1 MRQKLTTA
9 RASGQ
14 RKDPC
19 VCKIDRFRG
28 YTHENP
34 TDVFIGH
41 PGFRR
46 GKACRIEKGKRF
58 EPYGRAHWFHSR
70 TSRTELCI
78 ESKPRETWIAPFRI
92 TLYADD
98 RTGLL
103 PDDVLGA
110 LELLPGKFKLSLIE
124 LAFDFSGPTI
134 DRQFVRHYGLF
145 GRSRRAQSSDVTDY
159 WGSRRSGKLIKSYT
173 KTEIDAHR
181 VEFEFGSRF
190 LRRNHIDDPFGFPKL
205 NNLVPRNHFYFAKL
219 DVPKLTDHL
228 RRRGVSREEV
238 SRHLRWLDP
247 SKCNIG
253 AALAY
258 LREELHMTNA
268 RRFLIPLRANRFVRE
283 ALEIWCPKWV
293 RPRHALDESSRK
305 KK

>member
-19 VCKIDRFRG
+19 VAKLDRLQGYCHDDPTTAFFDHPLFRS
-28 YTHENP
+28 
-34 TDVFIGH
+34 
-41 PGFRR
+41 
-46 GKACRIEKGKRF
+46 GKSCRIEKRKQL
-58 EPYGRAHWFHSR
+58 YGRAHRFHSR
-70 TSRTELCI
+70 TSGMEFCI
-78 ESKPRETWIAPFRI
+78 ESKPREPWIPPFRI
-92 TLYADD
+92 TLVADD
-98 RTGLL
+98 LTGLL
-103 PDDVLGA
+103 PQEVFA
-110 LELLPGKFKLSLIE
+110 VLELLPHKFKLSLVE

-134 DRQFVRHYGLF
+134 DRKFVRLFGLF
-145 GRSRRAQSSDVTDY
+145 GRSQRVRSGDKTDY
-159 WGSRRSGKLIKSYT
+159 WGTRKSGKLVKSYN
-173 KTEIDAHR
+173 KIEIGAHR

-190 LRRNHIDDPFGFPKL
+190 LRRYHIDDPFGFPKL
-205 NNLVPRNHFYFAKL
+205 NSLVPRNHFYFAKL

-228 RRRGVSREEV
+228 RRRGVSCEEV

-258 LREELHMTNA
+258 LREERHMTNA
-268 RRFLIPLRANRFVRE
+268 RRFLISLRANRFVRE

-293 RPRHALDESSRK
+293 RPRHPPDESSRK